1 MLFYCL
7 FFSSRR
13 LHTRCAL
20 VTGVQTCALPIYRF
34 YLHAILRRLDFSVA
48 IAGFVSLLLV
58 PDRCARRPAILAG
71 DRSCSI
77 SGSDRRRILPARG
90 CCAQRSARRSPPGSP
105 HPTSS
110 TSGPNQPDTLG
121 SVGPAQAWPA
131 RANACPP
138 RKEERW

>member
-71 DRSCSI
+71 DRSCSLC
-77 SGSDRRRILPARG
+77 GSDRERILAERG
-90 CCAQRSARRSPPGSP
+90 CFHKLSARRSHPGPPH
-105 HPTSS
+105 HPSS
-110 TSGPNQPDTLG
+110 QPCSYLPTPFWSHCSVNSGPNRAHTLIT
-121 SVGPAQAWPA
+121 
-131 RANACPP
+131 RT
-138 RKEERW
+138 